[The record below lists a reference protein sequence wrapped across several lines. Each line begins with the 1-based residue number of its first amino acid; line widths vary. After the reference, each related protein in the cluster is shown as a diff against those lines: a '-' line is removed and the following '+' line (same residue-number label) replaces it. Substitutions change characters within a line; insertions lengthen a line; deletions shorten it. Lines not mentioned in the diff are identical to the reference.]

1 VSNYSTQ
8 IIIVIFA
15 NFEKSMR
22 YFFLILLTFF
32 AVKNADAQI
41 YEVGVFVGGSNF
53 IGDVGAT
60 DYISPNQG
68 AFGAIV
74 KWNRSPRHSFRATVI
89 FSNLEGID
97 GKSDDPR
104 RKQRGYSFNTSILE
118 ISAGMEFTFLDFD
131 LHTSGIK
138 GTPYLYTGITLA
150 NHDNFYFNQAG
161 EIISEDT
168 SSWAYGIPMAL
179 GYKTNISN
187 HLILAA
193 EIGARYTF
201 SDEIDGS
208 APDSEYRE
216 QFSFG
221 NTNSTDWYV
230 FSGITLTYTFG
241 RRPCY
246 CNF

>member
-1 VSNYSTQ
+1 M
-8 IIIVIFA
+8 
-15 NFEKSMR
+15 K
-22 YFFLILLTFF
+22 YFFLILLSIFC
-32 AVKNADAQI
+32 AKHIEAQI

-60 DYISPNQG
+60 NYISPNQG

-74 KWNRSPRHSFRATVI
+74 KWNRSPRHSFRASVI
-89 FSNLEGID
+89 FSDLEGID

-104 RKQRGYSFNTSILE
+104 RVQRGYSFNTSILE

-131 LHTSGIK
+131 LHSTEKK
-138 GTPYLYTGITLA
+138 GTPYLYTGITMA
-150 NHDNFYFNQAG
+150 NHDNFYFDQTG
-161 EIISEDT
+161 ELTPENTD
-168 SSWAYGIPMAL
+168 SWAYGIPMVL
-179 GYKTNISN
+179 GYKLNMTN
-187 HLILAA
+187 HVILAA
-193 EIGARYTF
+193 EVGARYTF
-201 SDEIDGS
+201 SDELDGS
-208 APDSEYRE
+208 VPDNEDRE

>member
-1 VSNYSTQ
+1 MRYIFL
-8 IIIVIFA
+8 IIISLFIS
-15 NFEKSMR
+15 K
-22 YFFLILLTFF
+22 
-32 AVKNADAQI
+32 KADAQI
-41 YEVGVFVGGSNF
+41 YEVGLFVGGSNF

-60 DYISPNQG
+60 DYISPNQP
-68 AFGAIV
+68 AIGAII
-74 KWNRSPRHSFRATVI
+74 KWNRSARHSFRASII
-89 FSNLEGID
+89 FSDLEGID
-97 GKSDDPR
+97 EKSDDPR
-104 RKQRGYSFNTSILE
+104 RAQRGYSFNTNILE

-138 GTPYLYTGITLA
+138 GTPYLYTGITA
-150 NHDNFYFNQAG
+150 GNHDNFYFNQSGQLTA
-161 EIISEDT
+161 ENSN
-168 SSWAYGIPMAL
+168 SWAFGIPMAL
-179 GYKTNISN
+179 GFKTNISN

-201 SDEIDGS
+201 SDALDGS
-208 APDSEYRE
+208 VPNETNRE

-221 NTNSTDWYV
+221 NTNSKDWYV